1 MTTLSNEKLTKKVEN
16 SSENNVANSTELDKA
31 VYQAERAVLEK
42 MTSFDNLK
50 SATEE
55 EIDRQIIHDEMD
67 PVIKAEDRLTTA
79 VHLKLLPEFVKYYLT
94 KNKTKT
100 KQTTLKRILR
110 LLFSSFIAGGKN
122 SLETVLPILEII
134 DSDNSLTPE
143 NLKKVNQELEE
154 KIIFWL
160 RQELVVPGE
169 NPVKAMTVLKKIV
182 DNLNI
187 SEEIIENNR
196 FFVSMDKKITLIRLI
211 RKCDLLT
218 NEAKIRLIEKISIF
232 TNEEIHQLKKL
243 LSAEIIFGKT
253 HKNLIIK
260 EILFILKK
268 LEENIIT
275 H

>member
-143 NLKKVNQELEE
+143 NLKKVNKELEE